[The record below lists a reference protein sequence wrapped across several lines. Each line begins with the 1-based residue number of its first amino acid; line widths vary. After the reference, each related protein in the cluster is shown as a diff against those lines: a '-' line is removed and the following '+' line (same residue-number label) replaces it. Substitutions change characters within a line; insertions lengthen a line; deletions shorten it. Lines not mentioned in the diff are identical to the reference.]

1 MKILTYNIHKGFSF
15 GNRRF
20 VLEHMR
26 EGIRHLKPDVVC
38 LQEVSGSNKKHLQKH
53 KNYPLESQFEF
64 LADELWP
71 HFAYGKNA
79 VYAEGHHGN
88 AILSRYPILKWHNLD
103 ISTNC
108 YENRGLLHAVIEG
121 PLKKEIHIMSVHL
134 NLIESSRMIQLRMM
148 GRYIRNLKISDKAL
162 IIGGDFNDWREK
174 TSPYLKKKYFLDE
187 AHIKKHQ
194 KHARTFPSF
203 FPMLKLDRIYFKNLT
218 LKDAWT
224 VKDEAWNKLSD
235 HVALMAE
242 LEDSAEA

>member
-15 GNRRF
+15 GNRLF

-26 EGIRHLKPDVVC
+26 EGIRHLKPDIVC
-38 LQEVSGSNKKHLQKH
+38 LQEVCGSNKKHLQKH

-108 YENRGLLHAVIEG
+108 YENRGLLHTVVEG
-121 PLKKEIHIMSVHL
+121 PLKKEIHIMSAHL

-174 TSPYLKKKYFLDE
+174 ISPYLKKKYFLDE
-187 AHIKKHQ
+187 AHIQKHKKHAQ
-194 KHARTFPSF
+194 TFPSF
-203 FPMLKLDRIYFKNLT
+203 FPVLKLDRIYFKNLT
-218 LKDAWT
+218 MKDAWT

-235 HVALMAE
+235 HIALMAE
-242 LEDSAEA
+242 FEDS